1 MIPEL
6 ETEVKIQ
13 NKLGLHARPA
23 ALLVEATSKFK
34 SDIYLK
40 KNDMEVNAK
49 SILGVM
55 MLAAECGSTLS
66 VSVAGEDA
74 EEAVKVVVELFEN
87 KFGEEDEDQK
97 E

>member
-1 MIPEL
+1 MPQL
-6 ETEVKIQ
+6 RTEVTIL

-23 ALLVEATSKFK
+23 ALLVQTTSKFK

-55 MLAAECGSTLS
+55 MLAAEQGTALM

-74 EEAVKVVVELFEN
+74 QEASRAVVELFKN
-87 KFGEEDEDQK
+87 KFDEDGEEQE
-97 E
+97 

>member
-1 MIPEL
+1 M
-6 ETEVKIQ
+6 

-23 ALLVEATSKFK
+23 ALLVQATSKFK

-55 MLAAECGSTLS
+55 MLAAECGVTLAIS
-66 VSVAGEDA
+66 VSGEDA
-74 EEAVKVVVELFEN
+74 EDAAKTVVELFEN
-87 KFGEEDEDQK
+87 KFGEDQ
-97 E
+97 EE

>member
-1 MIPEL
+1 MPQL
-6 ETEVKIQ
+6 QTEVTIL

-23 ALLVEATSKFK
+23 ALLVQATSKFK
-34 SDIYLK
+34 SDIYIK

-55 MLAAECGSTLS
+55 MLAAECGSILA

-74 EEAVKVVVELFEN
+74 EEAAKEVIELFES
-87 KFGEEDEDQK
+87 KFGEDQ
-97 E
+97 EEQV

>member
-1 MIPEL
+1 MPQL
-6 ETEVKIQ
+6 QTEVTIL

-23 ALLVEATSKFK
+23 ALLVQATSKFK
-34 SDIYLK
+34 SDIYIK

-55 MLAAECGSTLS
+55 MLAAECGSILA

-74 EEAVKVVVELFEN
+74 EEAAREVVELFES
-87 KFGEEDEDQK
+87 KFGEDQ
-97 E
+97 EEQV